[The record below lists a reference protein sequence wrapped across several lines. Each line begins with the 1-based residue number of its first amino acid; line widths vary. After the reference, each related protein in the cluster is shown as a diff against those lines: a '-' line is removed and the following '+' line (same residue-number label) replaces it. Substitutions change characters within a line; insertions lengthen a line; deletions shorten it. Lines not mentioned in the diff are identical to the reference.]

1 MGFKDLFGK
10 KPAAKSQ
17 PEAYADWPHRYIV
30 HNVDRADA
38 DMYTASIEYPD
49 PEADFYKEAMDKARD
64 VFEQGDFTA
73 ESARMVET
81 IVRLKHEEMR
91 LNQLRMTRLRRAKD
105 ANSSRADKRLTVRQ
119 YEVLQNARKREIQ
132 RLDAEIERLKNKA

>member
-17 PEAYADWPHRYIV
+17 PDVYADWPHRYIV

-49 PEADFYKEAMDKARD
+49 PEEDFYKEALDKARN
-64 VFEQGDFTA
+64 VFEKGDFTA
-73 ESARMVET
+73 ESARMVEA

-132 RLDAEIERLKNKA
+132 RLDAEIEQLKNKG

>member
-17 PEAYADWPHRYIV
+17 PDVYADWPHRYIV

-49 PEADFYKEAMDKARD
+49 PEEDFYKEALDKARN
-64 VFEQGDFTA
+64 VFEKGDFTA
-73 ESARMVET
+73 ESARMVEA

-132 RLDAEIERLKNKA
+132 RLDTEIEQLKKKG

>member
-10 KPAAKSQ
+10 KPETKSQ
-17 PEAYADWPHRYIV
+17 PEAYADWPHRYIIDHV
-30 HNVDRADA
+30 ERADA
-38 DMYTASIEYPD
+38 DMYTASVEYPE
-49 PEADFYKEAMDKARD
+49 PEEALYKEALDKARN

-73 ESARMVET
+73 ESARMVEA
-81 IVRLKHEEMR
+81 ILRLKHEELR
-91 LNQLRMTRLRRAKD
+91 LNQLRMTRLHRARD

-132 RLDAEIERLKNKA
+132 RLDAEIEQLKNKG

>member
-17 PEAYADWPHRYIV
+17 PDVYADWPHRYII

-38 DMYTASIEYPD
+38 DMYTASVEYPD
-49 PEADFYKEAMDKARD
+49 PEEALYKEALDKARSA
-64 VFEQGDFTA
+64 FEQGDFTA
-73 ESARMVET
+73 ESARMVEAF
-81 IVRLKHEEMR
+81 VRLKHEELR
-91 LNQLRMTRLRRAKD
+91 LTQLRVSRLRRAKD

-132 RLDAEIERLKNKA
+132 RLDAEIEELKNKG

>member
-10 KPAAKSQ
+10 KPAAKNQ

-38 DMYTASIEYPD
+38 DMYTASVEYPD
-49 PEADFYKEAMDKARD
+49 PEEALYKEALDKARG
-64 VFEQGDFTA
+64 VFEKGDFTA
-73 ESARMVET
+73 ESARMVEA

-119 YEVLQNARKREIQ
+119 YEVLQNARKREIE
-132 RLDAEIERLKNKA
+132 RLDAEIEQLKNKG

>member
-1 MGFKDLFGK
+1 MGFKDLLGK

-17 PEAYADWPHRYIV
+17 PEVYADWPHRYIV
-30 HNVDRADA
+30 HNADRADA

-49 PEADFYKEAMDKARD
+49 PEEDFYKEAMDKARE
-64 VFEQGDFTA
+64 VFEKGDFTV
-73 ESARMVET
+73 ESARMVEA

-91 LNQLRMTRLRRAKD
+91 INQLQMTRLRRAKD

-119 YEVLQNARKREIQ
+119 YQVLQNARKREIE
-132 RLDAEIERLKNKA
+132 RIDAEIEQLKNKE

>member
-38 DMYTASIEYPD
+38 DMYTASVEYPD
-49 PEADFYKEAMDKARD
+49 PEEALYKEALDKARN
-64 VFEQGDFTA
+64 VFEKGDFTA
-73 ESARMVET
+73 ESARMVEA
-81 IVRLKHEEMR
+81 IVCLKHEEMR

-119 YEVLQNARKREIQ
+119 YEVLQNARKREIE
-132 RLDAEIERLKNKA
+132 RLDAEIEQLKKE